1 MDCGV
6 QVDAGKPTIIAE
18 DYLKTL
24 TNQLSKPSLNRQ
36 KYHRTTVALACKQM
50 AAAVATFNDSSP
62 PG

>member
-18 DYLKTL
+18 DYLETLINQFSKT
-24 TNQLSKPSLNRQ
+24 SLYTL
-36 KYHRTTVALACKQM
+36 KYHSATVALACRQM